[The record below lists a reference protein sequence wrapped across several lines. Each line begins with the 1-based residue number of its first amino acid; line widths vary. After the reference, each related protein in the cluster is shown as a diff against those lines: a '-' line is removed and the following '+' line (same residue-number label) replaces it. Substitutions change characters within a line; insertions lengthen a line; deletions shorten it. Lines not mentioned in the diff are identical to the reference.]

1 MQLLILFIG
10 ENERFDQNQLVDI
23 AKNVP
28 GVENIREG
36 KFVGSILEFEFS
48 EGEDF
53 TTVRLSDDRETIS
66 ISGLGN
72 ALFLGGGLLRFLGI
86 VPGGLVW
93 RYSGSLSPRGS
104 WWCLLRDVNGSVF
117 RCFFFYHIFYVAFA

>member
-72 ALFLGGGLLRFLGI
+72 ASLKIAFSIQKRYPQQITAVDSDYSFELILDQINSLEQLRQKILESS
-86 VPGGLVW
+86 
-93 RYSGSLSPRGS
+93 YQT
-104 WWCLLRDVNGSVF
+104 VN
-117 RCFFFYHIFYVAFA
+117 

>member
-10 ENERFDQNQLVDI
+10 ENERFGQKQLVDI
-23 AKNVP
+23 AKNIP

-36 KFVGSILEFEFS
+36 EFVGSILEFEFS

-53 TTVRLSDDRETIS
+53 TTVRLSSDRETIS

-72 ALFLGGGLLRFLGI
+72 ASLKIAFSIQKRYPQQITAVDLDYSFELILDQINSLEQLRQKILESS
-86 VPGGLVW
+86 
-93 RYSGSLSPRGS
+93 YQT
-104 WWCLLRDVNGSVF
+104 VN
-117 RCFFFYHIFYVAFA
+117 